1 MRFENLTGLKPKP
14 GDPLR
19 FVSLV
24 FASAI
29 VMFVGWVILFGAMNL
44 APHTLSDTMATS
56 KYVHPEKATEIICAE
71 YECDEAWYTDVGT
84 FMRFESER
92 KAEYIAYLLGDQC
105 RRNGTIVLDFGDSKM
120 SLQQKVDAISLL
132 FPGKDWY

>member
-1 MRFENLTGLKPKP
+1 MSNCEVDVEIRRKA
-14 GDPLR
+14 R
-19 FVSLV
+19 VSLALWIAMPTLAALIFWV
-24 FASAI
+24 FIFSTNGY
-29 VMFVGWVILFGAMNL
+29 V
-44 APHTLSDTMATS
+44 PKTLSEVMVTS
-56 KYVHPEKATEIICAE
+56 EYVNPEIAPASVCKANDCAE
-71 YECDEAWYTDVGT
+71 AWTTDVGT

-120 SLQQKVDAISLL
+120 SLQQKVDAINLL